1 MDQKNNTAARECA
14 PAEPASDSGLTCGKA
29 SCHACHHKK
38 TPRSEAELKSLKNR
52 LNRISGQLAGIS
64 RMLKEHMETCVVE
77 EVQNGNTQIVEEA
90 FELMRK
96 LK

>member
-38 TPRSEAELKSLKNR
+38 TPRSEAELKSLKT
-52 LNRISGQLAGIS
+52 G
-64 RMLKEHMETCVVE
+64 
-77 EVQNGNTQIVEEA
+77 
-90 FELMRK
+90 
-96 LK
+96 